1 MLCFGLPRVSGP
13 SGHLHECTLG
23 VNAALFIA
31 RGSFE
36 RLLALDRSDD
46 CHLGGFCLLIY
57 CEPLRF
63 F

>member
-13 SGHLHECTLG
+13 SGRLHECTLG

-36 RLLALDRSDD
+36 LLLALDHSED
-46 CHLGGFCLLIY
+46 CHSGGGVLSSDLL
-57 CEPLRF
+57 
-63 F
+63 